1 MTKIKDQFFC
11 KKEKKKEI
19 LNKVGLNSWVL
30 NRFPT
35 QLSGGQLQRVI
46 IAITLSK
53 DLKLLLLDEPTT
65 ALDEIN
71 KNNITKLIK
80 NLVNELNI
88 LILYVT
94 HDIESIIDVCE
105 NIIIIKKGKIIE
117 EGKTK
122 DILNNPKNDY
132 TKILIESN
140 FKNRKFRE

>member
-1 MTKIKDQFFC
+1 M
-11 KKEKKKEI
+11 
-19 LNKVGLNSWVL
+19 
-30 NRFPT
+30 
-35 QLSGGQLQRVI
+35 
-46 IAITLSK
+46 
-53 DLKLLLLDEPTT
+53 
-65 ALDEIN
+65 
-71 KNNITKLIK
+71 IK